1 MTEIEERNGGRSG
14 DDTRRK
20 ILETARSL
28 FGSIGFD
35 ATTVRTIAEA
45 VGLTD
50 AALYYHFK
58 SKREILR
65 AIWELPIEGG
75 IRRLRAKDLLTV
87 EQLDALSDNVIDFSA
102 ANEHVLS
109 LMSREIL
116 SGDETALA
124 LRQANRAVW
133 RKTLYESFLTIT
145 TAEDADIR
153 TEAIMLF
160 LTGSTMRT
168 QMANGPDFGKVTSD
182 AEFRERVRNSVRRLG
197 GFQEAGAT

>member
-1 MTEIEERNGGRSG
+1 MTEAEERNAARSG
-14 DDTRRK
+14 DDTRRR
-20 ILETARSL
+20 ILETARGL

-35 ATTVRTIAEA
+35 ATTVRNIAEA

-75 IRRLRAKDLLTV
+75 IRRLRAKGQFTGD
-87 EQLDALSDNVIDFSA
+87 ELDALTDNVIDFSV
-102 ANEHVLS
+102 ANAHILR

-133 RKTLYESFLTIT
+133 RQTLHESFLTVT
-145 TAEDADIR
+145 TPEEADIR
-153 TEAIMLF
+153 TDAIMAF

-168 QMANGPDFGKVTSD
+168 QMATGADFGNATAD
-182 AEFRERVRNSVRRLG
+182 AEFREQVRASVRRLG
-197 GFQEAGAT
+197 GLEQAAAT